1 MLVTRYTTSVFL
13 IIYAE
18 GTSEKPRQITD
29 RGKFKLPFDDLWEE
43 ATTPRFKFDGS
54 LWRQSLR
61 ITNTEFNQLHTWTLV
76 VSLHLKLV
84 VKH

>member
-43 ATTPRFKFDGS
+43 ATTPRFKFDRNYGDN
-54 LWRQSLR
+54 LQD
-61 ITNTEFNQLHTWTLV
+61 NQY
-76 VSLHLKLV
+76 K
-84 VKH
+84 